1 MTATDWDTPSLADE
15 YSDFR
20 DFIKL
25 QLEHLGQLTFTDDT
39 NIPTGFVRRNATTD
53 KLEYYTGASWTPT
66 LRETEVDNH
75 INDTTLHG
83 GLPIGSVFG
92 WFTGTAPTGCFIL
105 DGTAKSRTTY
115 ADLFALWGT
124 TYGVG
129 DGSTTFGIP
138 DCRGQLPIGK
148 GTASPANGSLGATFG
163 TLSHVHTGP
172 SHTHTVASHTH
183 DMASHTHTG
192 GAHTH
197 STPVHFHTVPSHYH
211 AATGNGADIN
221 ITSSAAHQHNYGI
234 REGSGLVSGT
244 GGNRVMNTSAGGST
258 NTNTTSN
265 DGGGAHVH
273 SNVSFAGNVGNV
285 SGGVSGDSTM
295 PTTSETGGNSGS
307 GGTVATGAPSTNTTG
322 GTALTTDAGG
332 TGNTGTG
339 NPPCIILNWCVKA
352 L

>member
-1 MTATDWDTPSLADE
+1 MVATDWDTPSLTDE

-39 NIPTGFVRRNATTD
+39 NIPPNFVRRNATTD

-66 LRETEVDNH
+66 IRETEIDTH

-83 GLPIGSVFG
+83 GLPIGSVFA
-92 WFTGTAPTGCFIL
+92 WLTGTAPTNTFFL

-115 ADLFALWGT
+115 AALFALWGT

-138 DCRGQLPIGK
+138 DMRGQIPIGK
-148 GTASPANGSLGATFG
+148 SSTSPANGALGATFG

-172 SHTHTVASHTH
+172 SHTHAVASHTH
-183 DMASHTHTG
+183 TMGNHTHTG
-192 GAHTH
+192 GAHAH
-197 STPVHFHTVPSHYH
+197 STPVHFHTVPAHYH
-211 AATGNGADIN
+211 AVTGNGADIN
-221 ITSSAAHQHNYGI
+221 ITSSAAHQHNYGT
-234 REGSGLVSGT
+234 REGSGVSSGT
-244 GGNRVMNTSAGGST
+244 ASNRVINADSGGSASS
-258 NTNTTSN
+258 NTTTS

-273 SNVSFAGNVGNV
+273 SNSDFAGNVGNV
-285 SGGVSGDSTM
+285 SSTVSGDSTQ
-295 PTTSETGGNSGS
+295 PTTSETGGNTGS
-307 GGTVATGAPSTNTTG
+307 AGAVATGAPSTNTTD
-322 GTALTTDAGG
+322 GTALTTDAEG
-332 TGNTGTG
+332 TGNTGTA
-339 NPPCIILNWCVKA
+339 NPPCMIVNWCVKA